1 MESTDK
7 PAPEP
12 QKAAPPPEAP
22 APVPEKA
29 EPPPESKVPDCFVVA
44 DVVLRVIL
52 FAAAVTAVVVM
63 VTGDQKK
70 HGPFTRVAVPVPVPE
85 KFNYSPAFIYFVA
98 ALSVAGLHSIV
109 TTVISI
115 LALFKPGCSTKLL
128 PHFVIFDVLIL
139 GIVAAAT
146 GAAGAVAY
154 IGLKG
159 NSHFGW
165 AKICNNY
172 HKFCQHLAAS
182 VAVSLVAAIVLVLLI
197 ILSAFS
203 LSKKIPPRRDSDIKK

>member
-12 QKAAPPPEAP
+12 QKAAPPPEAA
-22 APVPEKA
+22 APV
-29 EPPPESKVPDCFVVA
+29 PPPESKVPDRFVVA

-63 VTGDQKK
+63 VTGNQTK
-70 HGPFTRVAVPVPVPE
+70 HVPVPRVAVPE

-98 ALSVAGLHSIV
+98 ALSVAGLYSIV

-182 VAVSLVAAIVLVLLI
+182 VAVSLFAAIVLVLLI

-203 LSKKIPPRRDSDIKK
+203 LSKKIPPRRDSDIRK